1 MPRHRPTL
9 VLSALLLLAL
19 AADAALAETA
29 PFGLCFSSTAET
41 PAPEDAVAGLR
52 LGVLARHRRMAGLSI
67 LLLANDVLTPEDEG
81 DGKDGTADGIQIAS
95 LLNAADRSDLFLMQ
109 AAFLGNGIGEGAA
122 LQIAPLVNFAG
133 RSGSRFTGVQIGAM
147 NQSMSTGGGVLQAG
161 CLANGARRLRGVQIG
176 TLNSTAD
183 GGGVQIGLLNASI
196 GRTSLLIPF
205 EEDDTEPPPFRGVQ
219 LGVVNRSSGSSGVQ
233 LGAVN
238 WTETAFGIQVGA
250 VNWTETASGIQVG
263 AINWTETA
271 SGIQVGAVNWA
282 ETSSGLQLG
291 IANVV
296 RADCFGA
303 QIGLVNVSERLH
315 GVQIGLFNDALS
327 ACRGAQIGLFNVYSG
342 SRQDLSAIQFGAANM
357 AGGSAMFVL
366 PIFRLS
372 F

>member
-1 MPRHRPTL
+1 MPRHRPAL

-29 PFGLCFSSTAET
+29 PFGLCFSSTAES

-81 DGKDGTADGIQIAS
+81 DGKDGTADGIQIAT

-219 LGVVNRSSGSSGVQ
+219 LGAVNRSSGSSGVQ
-233 LGAVN
+233 L
-238 WTETAFGIQVGA
+238 
-250 VNWTETASGIQVG
+250 G